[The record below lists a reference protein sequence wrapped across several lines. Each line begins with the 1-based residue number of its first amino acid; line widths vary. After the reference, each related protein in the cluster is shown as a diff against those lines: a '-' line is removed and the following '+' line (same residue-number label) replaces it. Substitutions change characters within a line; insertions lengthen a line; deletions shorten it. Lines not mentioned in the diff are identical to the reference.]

1 MSVVKRIFEL
11 QQVESSLSLLE
22 KQLAEI
28 HNRLSY
34 NDNYERAGEL
44 YKAARQKLLELE
56 KQNKQSE
63 AEAEELR
70 KTVRGLEDKLYGG
83 KVKNPKE
90 LMGYEQELE
99 ILKKKL
105 NRMDDDILDIME
117 KIESEKANIA
127 RLSTAFKEAEK
138 AWMEEK
144 KELQRQLEEVK
155 NEIDQKGDRRRE
167 ILGSIDAASLAVYE
181 DVKRRRG
188 QAVVRV
194 EQGRCMGCR
203 VTLSL
208 SELQRVRGSS
218 IVQCSN
224 CGRILYLS

>member
-28 HNRLSY
+28 HNRLSH